1 MSPTVLA
8 AGLIA
13 LFGVALIALG
23 VSQGNTARRR
33 RVADALDLTLA
44 TDSKPTA
51 ALALAFEKSVKW
63 AETRTEGTPFRESML
78 VRLERARLTLR
89 PEEFLILWAGAVV
102 LPGLLGLA
110 LGGPAWGLVLAVVG
124 GLVPPLVLSRRT
136 STWRRDFEA
145 QLPDVLDLVASS
157 MEAGHS
163 LLTALQLVAED
174 AAEPMGSE
182 LNRVLSETEVGRPL
196 LEALDAMATR
206 IDIQD
211 LDWTVEGIRIQSEV
225 GGKLSEML
233 RTLATFMRAREE
245 VRRELR
251 ALTAEGKLSAY
262 VLGGLPVLMLLFM
275 SVAASDYIRPLYTTG
290 AGIVMLSAAGVMMI
304 GSGLAMRKIVDVE
317 V

>member
-1 MSPTVLA
+1 MSPLFVVA
-8 AGLIA
+8 ALVAIAGFGLIGFA
-13 LFGVALIALG
+13 VNSGGA
-23 VSQGNTARRR
+23 ARRQ

-44 TDSKPTA
+44 QDTKPTA

-63 AETRTEGTPFRESML
+63 AETRTEGTPFREKVL
-78 VRLERARLTLR
+78 VRLERGRVSLR
-89 PEEFLILWAGAVV
+89 PEEFFLVWAASAALPAVLGAIF
-102 LPGLLGLA
+102 
-110 LGGPAWGLVLAVVG
+110 G
-124 GLVPPLVLSRRT
+124 GLVPGLVFGVLGFALPPLVLSRRT
-136 STWRRDFEA
+136 TTWRRDFEG

-163 LLTALQLVAED
+163 LLTALQLVGED
-174 AAEPMGSE
+174 ASEPMGSE
-182 LNRVLSETEVGRPL
+182 ISRVLSETEVGRPL
-196 LEALDAMATR
+196 LDALDAMARR

-233 RTLATFMRAREE
+233 RTLGSFMRAREE

-275 SVAASDYIRPLYTTG
+275 AVAAKTYIRPLFTETAGQFMLG
-290 AGIVMLSAAGVMMI
+290 AAAVLMV